1 MSHRVPHLCG
11 YIYPLCNNLEV
22 CEPTLELW
30 SLSGTCAWSPL
41 VPLLSSSSLSKE
53 MLEEQCGRGG
63 KQGKGG
69 EDIRSRKVK
78 KNRDELQPFRHS
90 QQKHTGGWD
99 CCFSRE
105 KAQARELPAHALT
118 CKKKKKAISS
128 AYGRT
133 TNIIELQNGKY
144 LTFFFFFLLQTEI
157 LSYAGPLL
165 SGKSL
170 CQVSCILNQNMKHA
184 NSGFVLHHR
193 ERIYKQIPRFS
204 FLLLFLC
211 LIQAIKIK

>member
-53 MLEEQCGRGG
+53 MLEEQCGSGG

-118 CKKKKKAISS
+118 CKKKKKSHFIC
-128 AYGRT
+128 
-133 TNIIELQNGKY
+133 IWQNYKY
-144 LTFFFFFLLQTEI
+144 NRITKWKVLDFFFFFCKLKYCLMQDRC
-157 LSYAGPLL
+157 YQGNHCA
-165 SGKSL
+165 KSA
-170 CQVSCILNQNMKHA
+170 V
-184 NSGFVLHHR
+184 F
-193 ERIYKQIPRFS
+193 
-204 FLLLFLC
+204 
-211 LIQAIKIK
+211 